1 MSQTVGSSIEMK
13 NISIEFPGVKALSG
27 VDFSIQNGEIRA
39 VVGANGAGKSTLMK
53 VLAGANETYTGNILI
68 DGKPCEIRDPR
79 TAKRLGIEL
88 VYQEVDTALF
98 PYLSVAEN
106 IMFNSLVSGMKGKS
120 LVHWGS
126 INKSAREILARL
138 KMDIDVSRKV
148 SSLTLAEKQM
158 VLIARAV
165 RERCKFLIL
174 DEPTAPLSL
183 GEVEKL
189 FGIVRDLAEREG
201 VGVIFISHRLPE
213 LFQICDS
220 LTVMKDGKV
229 VANRAVNT
237 DLTTREIVNLMLGRS
252 FEENFP
258 KIPTMIGDTML
269 EALGLSDEAGR
280 VKNVSFSIKGGEIVG
295 ICGLV
300 GAGKTELCK
309 LLFGANKMR
318 TGQVK
323 LRGRSLRIRT
333 PTSAVRQKIALV
345 PEERRKEGVL
355 VTEPVYF
362 NLSAA
367 CLGKFCNRLS
377 FVKKNLEIKNAKQ
390 LVAELGIKTPSV
402 HQKVKYLSGGNQ
414 QKVAV
419 GKWLTSDSDVYMLD
433 EPTKGVDVGAK
444 RDIFQL
450 IQGLA
455 KNGKAILYASSEINE
470 ILAITDR
477 IYVMYN
483 GNLVAELPTKAATE
497 EEILFYA
504 TGGNK

>member
-1 MSQTVGSSIEMK
+1 MK
-13 NISIEFPGVKALSG
+13 DATHRIDMKGISISFPGVKALSD
-27 VDFSIQNGEIRA
+27 VDFSMQSGEIRA

-53 VLAGANETYTGNILI
+53 VLAGANAAYTGAILM
-68 DGKPCEIRDPR
+68 DGVPQEIRDPR
-79 TAKRLGIEL
+79 KAKLLGIEI

-106 IMFNSLVSGMKGKS
+106 IMFNTLVTGMRGKAI
-120 LVHWGS
+120 VRWAD
-126 INKSAREILARL
+126 IRKSAREILTRL
-138 KMDIDVSRKV
+138 RMNIDVSRKV

-165 RERCKFLIL
+165 RECCRFLVL
-174 DEPTAPLSL
+174 DEPTAPLSM
-183 GEVEKL
+183 GEVEEL
-189 FGIVRDLAEREG
+189 FRIVRDLKEKEG

-220 LTVMKDGKV
+220 LTVMKDGKI
-229 VANRAVNT
+229 VANRPVDAA
-237 DLTTREIVNLMLGRS
+237 LTTREIVNLMLGRS

-258 KIPTMIGDTML
+258 KITVPIGDMVL
-269 EALGLSDEAGR
+269 EARDLNDEAGR
-280 VKNVSFSIKGGEIVG
+280 VKQVSFSVRSGEIVG
-295 ICGLV
+295 FCGLV

-309 LLFGANKMR
+309 LLFGAMKKKSGNLSLK
-318 TGQVK
+318 
-323 LRGRSLRIRT
+323 GRPIAIDS
-333 PTSAVRQKIALV
+333 PTTAVRQKIALV

-355 VTEPVYF
+355 VSEPVYF

-367 CLGKFCNRLS
+367 CLGKFCDRFS
-377 FVKKNLEIKNAKQ
+377 FIRKNLEFDNATK
-390 LVAELGIKTPSV
+390 LVADLGIKTPSI
-402 HQKVKYLSGGNQ
+402 HQKVKLLSGGNQ

-419 GKWLTSDSDVYMLD
+419 GKWLTSDSDVYILD

-450 IQGLA
+450 IQNLA
-455 KNGKAILYASSEINE
+455 AAGKAVLYASSEINE

-477 IYVMYN
+477 VYVMYN
-483 GNLVAELPTKAATE
+483 GSITAELPTGQATE

>member
-1 MSQTVGSSIEMK
+1 MSQTVSSVEMK
-13 NISIEFPGVKALSG
+13 GIGIEFPGVKALNG
-27 VDFSIQNGEIRA
+27 VDFSIKSGEIRA

-53 VLAGANETYTGNILI
+53 VLAGANATYTGSILI

-79 TAKRLGIEL
+79 TAKMLGIEL

-106 IMFNSLVSGMKGKS
+106 IMFNTLVTGMKGKA
-120 LVHWGS
+120 LVRWGS
-126 INKSAREILARL
+126 VNAAARQILERL
-138 KMDIDVSRKV
+138 KMDIDVTRKV

-189 FGIVRDLAEREG
+189 FAIVRDLAKKEG

-220 LTVMKDGKV
+220 LTVMKDGTV
-229 VANRAVNT
+229 VANRTVNA
-237 DLTTREIVNLMLGRS
+237 DLTIREIVNLMLGRS

-258 KIPTMIGDTML
+258 KIPTAIGDVLL
-269 EALGLSDEAGR
+269 EAVGLSDEAGR
-280 VKNVSFSIKGGEIVG
+280 VKNVSFSVKGGEIVG

-309 LLFGANKMR
+309 LLFGANRMR
-318 TGQVK
+318 SGQVK
-323 LRGRSLRIRT
+323 LKGRSLKVRT

-355 VTEPVYF
+355 VGEPVYF

-367 CLGKFCNRLS
+367 CLGKFCNRFS
-377 FVKKNLEIKNAKQ
+377 FVRKNLEVKNAKR
-390 LVAELGIKTPSV
+390 LVADLGIKTPSV
-402 HQKVKYLSGGNQ
+402 QQKVKYLSGGNQ

-455 KNGKAILYASSEINE
+455 GSGKAVLYASSEINE

-477 IYVMYN
+477 IFVMYN
-483 GNLVAELPTKAATE
+483 GSLVAELPTKTATE

>member
-1 MSQTVGSSIEMK
+1 MDMNAHSIEMK
-13 NISIEFPGVKALSG
+13 GISIEFPGVKALSD
-27 VDFSIQNGEIRA
+27 VDFSMASGEIRA

-53 VLAGANETYTGNILI
+53 VLAGANAGYTGSIFM
-68 DGKPCEIRDPR
+68 DGEAKELRDPR
-79 TAKRLGIEL
+79 TAKLLGIEI
-88 VYQEVDTALF
+88 VYKEVDTALF

-106 IMFNSLVSGMKGKS
+106 IMFNTLVTGMKGKAFVS
-120 LVHWGS
+120 WSSVR
-126 INKSAREILARL
+126 KSAREILERL
-138 KMDIDVSRKV
+138 KMDIDVSRKA

-165 RERCKFLIL
+165 RERCNFLIL

-189 FGIVRDLAEREG
+189 FRIVRGLKEKLG
-201 VGVIFISHRLPE
+201 VGVIFISHRLPK

-229 VANRAVNT
+229 VANRSVDAELKT
-237 DLTTREIVNLMLGRS
+237 KDIVNLMLGRS

-258 KIPTMIGDTML
+258 KVEVPIGEL
-269 EALGLSDEAGR
+269 ALQAKGLCDEAGR
-280 VKNVSFSIKGGEIVG
+280 VKEASFTVRSGEIMG

-309 LLFGANKMR
+309 LLFGAERKKSG
-318 TGQVK
+318 TIELAGK
-323 LRGRSLRIRT
+323 LIDVSS
-333 PTSAVRQKIALV
+333 PTRAVRHRLALV

-355 VTEPVYF
+355 VSEPVYF

-367 CLGKFCNRLS
+367 CLGKFCSKLS
-377 FVKKNLEIKNAKQ
+377 FVKKRLELENATK
-390 LVAELGIKTPSV
+390 LVAQLGIKTPSV
-402 HQKVKYLSGGNQ
+402 QQRVKLLSGGNQ

-419 GKWLTSDSDVYMLD
+419 GKWLASDSLLYILD

-455 KNGKAILYASSEINE
+455 AHGRAVLYASSEIAE
-470 ILAITDR
+470 ILAITNR
-477 IYVMYN
+477 VYVMYN
-483 GNLVAELPTKAATE
+483 GRFAAELATKETSE
-497 EEILFYA
+497 EDILFYA
-504 TGGNK
+504 TGGDK